1 MRGNGDHS
9 VERSLLCR
17 RLRWQLQLSCYEF
30 VALLLKMLVKY
41 NLVHSLSE
49 FEIHLAQE
57 RCSIR
62 GALTSKSLGILSHA
76 EHSVNLVIVNFRNLM
91 SRHVFNIV
99 VVLNQ
104 RIGKDSESEGL
115 LESFGKLSRVF
126 FVEEQENSVKSAF
139 LLSVFP
145 VAFESI

>member
-1 MRGNGDHS
+1 
-9 VERSLLCR
+9 
-17 RLRWQLQLSCYEF
+17 
-30 VALLLKMLVKY
+30 
-41 NLVHSLSE
+41 
-49 FEIHLAQE
+49 
-57 RCSIR
+57 
-62 GALTSKSLGILSHA
+62 
-76 EHSVNLVIVNFRNLM
+76 M

-126 FVEEQENSVKSAF
+126 LVEEQENSVKSAF